1 MSNTKLL
8 LFVMG
13 VLFLTNGLCRAVD
26 LRQDGKKKT
35 IIPDRTS
42 EAIAIDGDLN
52 EDVWAHPPLSE
63 QFMTYMPV
71 YGEKL
76 SQDTKVWLAYDNKN
90 LYFAFRCYDTE
101 PNKIKTSICQRD
113 KMFLDDWVGVELDAL
128 GNKQS
133 CYEFYVNPNG
143 IQGDILN
150 SAVTGVDKAPDFVWE
165 SAAKLTGDGYKVE
178 IRIPLD
184 SIRFKSG
191 KEVKMG
197 ILFLRNISRLGT
209 GGIWPRTEPGQTEFN
224 FMATV
229 IYKDLKYSLKLE
241 VLPNFTFNS
250 NFERESPQNWDSINF
265 KNLGA
270 SVKYGVTSAITAEAT
285 VNPDF
290 SQVESD
296 AFQIE
301 VNRRYP
307 VFYSEK
313 RPFFMEGVDVFDFGV
328 INGGMMLAAIHTR
341 RILDPGWA
349 GKLSGSS
356 GRTSFTFLAADDK
369 APGQVWGDGLNPD
382 EGKTALWGI
391 VRAKYNIGSDNSLG
405 VLYSSRYFAGEK
417 NNVVGSDIQYRF
429 FKNAR
434 LNLSYLHSRTGG
446 VDGGRLK
453 QGNGF
458 NAMLQYLIPKLYA
471 WAAYERYDEDFAMYS
486 AFLNRTDIG
495 RGLFYIGP
503 NFYTKIKG
511 MTWLRR
517 IQPYL
522 QYSRLH
528 DLGTGMDDTYYWL
541 GMDMHFTRRGFIKI
555 EYRNEKEA
563 WQGQLFNQE
572 YVYLLGDAQLFKWL
586 FVKFDYSYGDRI
598 YYHPEE
604 PALGRG
610 QQAGFGFTLQP
621 HVKLNVDIELV
632 HNDLSRKSG
641 DQKYYSVDILNIRT
655 TYQFNRYF
663 FIRGAVRYDS
673 YQERVLTDFLA
684 SFTLIPGT
692 VLHLGY
698 GSLYE
703 RQEWLDNRWVPGT
716 GSLLNTKNGLFFKVS
731 YLWQI
736 K

>member
-1 MSNTKLL
+1 MGKRKSLL
-8 LFVMG
+8 SAMAIFFFTTV
-13 VLFLTNGLCRAVD
+13 LCRAVD
-26 LRQDGKKKT
+26 LRLEGDKK
-35 IIPDRTS
+35 IILPDRVS
-42 EAIAIDGDLN
+42 EAIVIDGDLS
-52 EDVWAHPPLSE
+52 EKVWHHRPISE
-63 QFMTYMPV
+63 QLMTYMPV

-76 SQDTKVWLAYDNKN
+76 PQDTKVWLAYDTGN
-90 LYFAFRCYDTE
+90 LYFAFRCYDKE

-113 KMFLDDWVGVELDAL
+113 KMFLDDWVGVELDAM

-165 SAAKLTGDGYKVE
+165 SAAKLTGDGYTVE
-178 IRIPLD
+178 IRIPLE

-209 GGIWPRTEPGQTEFN
+209 GGIWPRTQPGQTEFN

-241 VLPNFTFNS
+241 VLPNFTYS
-250 NFERESPQNWDSINF
+250 KDFEKESPGNWDDLST
-265 KNLGA
+265 KNLGV
-270 SVKYGVTSAITAEAT
+270 SLKYGVTSSITAEAT

-296 AFQIE
+296 AFQVE

-313 RPFFMEGVDVFDFGV
+313 RPFFMEGVDVFDFGI
-328 INGGMMLAAIHTR
+328 INQGMMLAAIHTR
-341 RILDPGWA
+341 RVIDPRWA
-349 GKLSGSS
+349 VKLSGSA
-356 GRTSFTFLAADDK
+356 GKTSFTLLTADDQ
-369 APGQVWGDGLNPD
+369 APGQMWEDGTNPD
-382 EGKTALWGI
+382 EGKKALWGM
-391 VRAKYNIGSDNSLG
+391 VRAKYNLGRDNSLG
-405 VLYSSRYFAGEK
+405 ILYSGRQFAGEK
-417 NNVVGSDIQYRF
+417 NNVMGSDIQYRF

-434 LNLSYLHSRTGG
+434 LNLSYLHSRTGSG
-446 VDGGRLK
+446 DEETLK

-458 NAMLQYLIPKLYA
+458 NAMLQYLVPKLYA
-471 WAAYERYDEDFAMYS
+471 WAAYERYDENFAMYS
-486 AFLNRTDIG
+486 AFLNRTAIS

-503 NFYTKIKG
+503 NVYTKIKG
-511 MTWLRR
+511 MAWLRR

-522 QYSRLH
+522 QVSKLH
-528 DLGTGMDDTYYWL
+528 DLGTGMDDISYRL
-541 GMDMHFTRRGFIKI
+541 GTDLHFTRRGFIEI
-555 EYRNEKEA
+555 EYRSEKEA
-563 WQGQLFNQE
+563 WQGQLFNQK
-572 YVYLLGDAQLFKWL
+572 YIYLWGDAQLFKWL
-586 FVKFDYSYGDRI
+586 FVKFEYSYGDRI
-598 YYHPEE
+598 YYDTEE

-610 QQAGFGFTLQP
+610 EQVGFGFTLQP
-621 HVKLNVDIELV
+621 NVWLNVDFELV
-632 HNDLSRKSG
+632 HNDLSSRWGKEKFY
-641 DQKYYSVDILNIRT
+641 DVNIVNGRI

-663 FIRGAVRYDS
+663 FVRGAVRYDS
-673 YQERVLTDFLA
+673 YQDKILTDFLA

-692 VLHLGY
+692 VMHLGY
-698 GSLYE
+698 GSLYQ
-703 RQEWLDNRWVPGT
+703 RQEWSDNRWIPGT
-716 GSLLNTKNGLFFKVS
+716 GSLTNTKNGLFFKIS